1 MEILLIILM
10 ALVAIGFKLVVP
22 PLMTKR
28 AVRPVIERFV
38 MHNALSEANAKSIT
52 ELGLGPRGLAERMV
66 SLRDY
71 KPKALDALIGVAI
84 VQRTEDGRVFL
95 SLEKLMETGLLK
107 QWPALAKRIE
117 SLKVE

>member
-1 MEILLIILM
+1 MEILLIIVM

-28 AVRPVIERFV
+28 AIRPVIERFIR
-38 MHNALSEANAKSIT
+38 HNAFTAANAKSIT

-71 KPKALDALIGVAI
+71 KPKALDALMGVAI

-95 SLEKLMETGLLK
+95 SLEKLTETGLLK
-107 QWPALAKRIE
+107 QWPALAGRIE
-117 SLKVE
+117 SLKKE

>member
-10 ALVAIGFKLVVP
+10 ALVAIGMKLLVP

-38 MHNALSEANAKSIT
+38 KFDALTEADAKSIA

-71 KPKALDALIGVAI
+71 KPKALDALMGVAI
-84 VQRTEDGRVFL
+84 VQRTEDGRVYL
-95 SLEKLMETGLLK
+95 SIEKLLETGLLK
-107 QWPALAKRIE
+107 QWPALARRIE
-117 SLKVE
+117 SLKQE